1 MVIRKCGIVCYV
13 VGKNLVSI
21 YIKICVKFYNS
32 FLKIKKND
40 KMYVLVY
47 YQFFYCLIISD
58 FLMMILC
65 CLIFRYNNDLLL
77 YFV

>member
-13 VGKNLVSI
+13 VWKNLVSI

-32 FLKIKKND
+32 FFKDKKND

-47 YQFFYCLIISD
+47 Y
-58 FLMMILC
+58 
-65 CLIFRYNNDLLL
+65 
-77 YFV
+77 